1 MPAPAPVA
9 VPGPDLPAPYVPT
22 LGEIF
27 GAFAKIGVTSF
38 GGGLSGWTMREFV
51 MRRRWIGEDEFLNGL
66 ALAQSFPGVNVV
78 NIAIWLGYRLR
89 GSRGALAGAVGIT
102 VPPMVLAILVGAAFS
117 WLGQSP
123 PVHAVLGG
131 MGAAAVG
138 LSMQMG
144 FRAARK
150 AARQAVPAVIMALT
164 FVGIFLLRWP
174 LLAVVAVMAPI
185 SIVVA
190 WQRIRREDRDRRE
203 SLELGA

>member
-1 MPAPAPVA
+1 MPPAPAAPTT
-9 VPGPDLPAPYVPT
+9 PAEAPPAYVPT
-22 LGEIF
+22 LREIF
-27 GAFAKIGVTSF
+27 GAFAKIGITSF

-51 MRRRWIGEDEFLNGL
+51 LRRRWIGEDEFLNGL

-117 WLGQSP
+117 WLGQSA

-144 FRAARK
+144 IRAARK
-150 AARQAVPAVIMALT
+150 AARQAVPALVMTLT
-164 FVGIFLLRWP
+164 FVGIFLLGWP
-174 LLAVVAVMAPI
+174 LLWVVAVMAPV
-185 SIVVA
+185 SIAAA
-190 WQRIRREDRDRRE
+190 WWRIRQEDRGDGR
-203 SLELGA
+203 GGPA